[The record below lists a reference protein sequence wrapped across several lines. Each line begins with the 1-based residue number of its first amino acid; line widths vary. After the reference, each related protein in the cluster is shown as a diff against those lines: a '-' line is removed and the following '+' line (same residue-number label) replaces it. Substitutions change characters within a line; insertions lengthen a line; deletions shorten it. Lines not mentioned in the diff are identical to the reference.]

1 MTTSLWSQSPVSR
14 LRDSG
19 PWRVFMS
26 HTADLRQHP
35 ADRSFI
41 DAAEAAVIRA
51 GHAVT
56 DMAYFGAR
64 DVRRADYC
72 RAMVERADVYVGVI
86 GARYGVP
93 VTGRPELS
101 YTELEFE
108 TATAAALPR
117 LVFLVRDGAPS
128 LPALSQPEAHRS
140 RQRAFRRRLRA
151 ADVLIRH
158 VTSPADLELELLHA
172 LCELR
177 VASAGCG

>member
-1 MTTSLWSQSPVSR
+1 MTTSLWSPSQVSR

-19 PWRVFMS
+19 PWSVFLS

-41 DAAEAAVIRA
+41 DAAEAAVVRA
-51 GHAVT
+51 GHAVI

-64 DVRRADYC
+64 DVCCADYC
-72 RAMVERADVYVGVI
+72 VAMVERADVYVGVI
-86 GARYGVP
+86 GPRYGAP
-93 VTGRPELS
+93 VAERPDVS

-108 TATAAALPR
+108 AATRVALPR
-117 LVFLVRDGAPS
+117 LVFLIRDDA
-128 LPALSQPEAHRS
+128 PALPPDAQPQAHQC

-151 ADVLIRH
+151 ADVLVRDVI
-158 VTSPADLELELLHA
+158 SPADLELELLHA